1 MESFFE
7 KNAEILAATP
17 GLVEDFQKI
26 MIRANYRKNSLL
38 HEAGK
43 ICDYMFIIFSGIARV
58 YYENDG
64 KDITTFFAAEHETIT
79 AVDSFVQRKKS
90 KYNVEALED
99 VIAFKVSHQDLENLF
114 NNNPKYERFGRLLAL
129 QLYMELVERVDDL
142 QLKSAQERYDA
153 LLTKSP
159 YLVQRVASKHIASF
173 LSITPETLS
182 RIKSKL

>member
-7 KNAEILAATP
+7 KNAKILAATP
-17 GLVEDFQKI
+17 GLIQDFQKI
-26 MIRANYRKNSLL
+26 MVQEHYPKHSFL

-43 ICDYMFIIFSGIARV
+43 TCDHMFIIFSGIARV
-58 YYENDG
+58 YYDNDG

-79 AVDSFVQRKKS
+79 AVDSFVQREKS
-90 KYNVEALED
+90 RYYVEALED
-99 VIAFKVSHQDLENLF
+99 VIAYKVSHDDLENLF

-153 LLTKSP
+153 LLSKRP
-159 YLVQRVASKHIASF
+159 HLIQRVASKHIASF
-173 LSITPETLS
+173 LSISPETLS
-182 RIKSKL
+182 RVKRK